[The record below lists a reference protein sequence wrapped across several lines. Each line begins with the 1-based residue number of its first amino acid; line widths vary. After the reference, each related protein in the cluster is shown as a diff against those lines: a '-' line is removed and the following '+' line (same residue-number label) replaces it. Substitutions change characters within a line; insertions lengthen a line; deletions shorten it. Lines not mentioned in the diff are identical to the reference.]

1 MTDPSTIE
9 RAMQLRRMTSEFV
22 RNLTPQQ
29 RDRMMQIHLAQ
40 ARGPI
45 KNAMLLRQIT
55 ARLLKIRKARLTEPE
70 DER

>member
-45 KNAMLLRQIT
+45 ENAMLLRQMT
-55 ARLLKIRKARLTEPE
+55 AAILRIRKERQTEPDHE
-70 DER
+70 Q